1 MPGRGY
7 FSGDA
12 HHAKSGTASPEL
24 GKVDRQRHCISKSRL
39 FALITLA
46 IAANLTTTT
55 IHAQIVNRPPMPSWI
70 KVDDAGAGTVEKH
83 FDYSGKLL
91 KGVLLLAVE
100 FQDNAFGQWESCR
113 RIRSRE
119 SGEEHGYHLVS
130 AQRR

>member
-12 HHAKSGTASPEL
+12 HHAKSGTASPSWGRL
-24 GKVDRQRHCISKSRL
+24 IGSACISKSRL

-91 KGVLLLAVE
+91 KGICPGRRV
-100 FQDNAFGQWESCR
+100 QDNAFGQWESCR

-119 SGEEHGYHLVS
+119 SGEEHRYHLVLRK
-130 AQRR
+130 RR